1 MNVATAALFWGIW
14 FINLVIMF
22 ISPRDIREKAVRREL
37 HRSPGDP
44 TMYRHLLPPLVAFT
58 VFNPISLFCL
68 AIVTLSFAT
77 QCIPNFRLINMCNT
91 ICLTFLASFL
101 ATRTPPPSSDTRASD
116 ASRTLSPSTP
126 AHTPPS
132 SPTLHRCPPHL
143 DVQSASPY
151 GGRFRHE
158 IHSPSSF
165 LDLSSEE
172 SFQGTVFRQPVRL
185 NTYLT
190 TTSRL
195 RFGSLSLIPGGRVFR
210 R

>member
-1 MNVATAALFWGIW
+1 
-14 FINLVIMF
+14 MF
-22 ISPRDIREKAVRREL
+22 VSPRDIREKGVRREL
-37 HRSPGDP
+37 RRSPGHP
-44 TMYRHLLPPLVAFT
+44 TMYRHLLLPLVAFT
-58 VFNPISLFCL
+58 VSNPISLFCL
-68 AIVTLSFAT
+68 AIVTLSFTT
-77 QCIPNFRLINMCNT
+77 QCIPNFHLINMCNT
-91 ICLTFLASFL
+91 ICLTFLTGFL

-116 ASRTLSPSTP
+116 ASRTHSPSPP

-132 SPTLHRCPPHL
+132 SPALHRCPPYL

-151 GGRFRHE
+151 GGRFRHG

-172 SFQGTVFRQPVRL
+172 SFQGTVFRQPMRL
-185 NTYLT
+185 NGYLT

-195 RFGSLSLIPGGRVFR
+195 RFGSLGLITGERVFR